1 MEKILRELKLESLF
15 PKFAAQRIEPV
26 KEKCIICNKQILMKD
41 LRHHVF
47 MFSLTCDLFCGR
59 MLTVHRF
66 FCIGRKYSLDC
77 DPTFALRSFA
87 VQEQFKGFNSSQPE
101 TPCNPKH
108 NTYISNPPDSFN
120 CGKPL
125 ISPSSPLS
133 PHVIFSNTS
142 CSSSSKSSLIFFMPS
157 PAWNRTC
164 LSVDEGI
171 LL

>member
-1 MEKILRELKLESLF
+1 MDKILRELKLESLF

-41 LRHHVF
+41 LRHHAF

-59 MLTVHRF
+59 MLTVRRF

-87 VQEQFKGFNSSQPE
+87 VQEQFKGFNSLQPE
-101 TPCNPKH
+101 TQ
-108 NTYISNPPDSFN
+108 YIISNPPDSFN

-125 ISPSSPLS
+125 VSPSSPLS
-133 PHVIFSNTS
+133 PHVIFSIIS

>member
-1 MEKILRELKLESLF
+1 MCCGLVIGSCAWCLLTITSGAKPRYPVFIPHDKLQAVNRLRVRGLCANAGKHHPSLSV
-15 PKFAAQRIEPV
+15 AANVLSERMA
-26 KEKCIICNKQILMKD
+26 L
-41 LRHHVF
+41 
-47 MFSLTCDLFCGR
+47 FSGR
-59 MLTVHRF
+59 
-66 FCIGRKYSLDC
+66 
-77 DPTFALRSFA
+77 
-87 VQEQFKGFNSSQPE
+87 FKGFNSLQPE
-101 TPCNPKH
+101 TQ
-108 NTYISNPPDSFN
+108 YIISNPPDSYN

-125 ISPSSPLS
+125 ISPSSSLS